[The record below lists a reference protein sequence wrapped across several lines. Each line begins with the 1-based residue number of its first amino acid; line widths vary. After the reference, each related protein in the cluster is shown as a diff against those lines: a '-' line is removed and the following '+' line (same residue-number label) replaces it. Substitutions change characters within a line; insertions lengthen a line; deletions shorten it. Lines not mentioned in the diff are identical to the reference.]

1 MMIIIITIIVLEE
14 GVDEA
19 VGHVAHVGDGLGGN
33 ITIIIIIT
41 ITIISIIIII
51 LHIYIYIHI

>member
-33 ITIIIIIT
+33 ITIIIII